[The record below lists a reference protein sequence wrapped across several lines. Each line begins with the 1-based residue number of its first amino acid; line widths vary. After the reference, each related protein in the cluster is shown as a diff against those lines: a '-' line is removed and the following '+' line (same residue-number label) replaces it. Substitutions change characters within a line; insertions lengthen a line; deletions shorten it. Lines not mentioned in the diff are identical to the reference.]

1 MDIKF
6 DINNFKTDKTAETA
20 GVWVEF
26 GGGAS
31 FKLASFDSPAF
42 TEAFRK
48 ATKPYHD
55 LGRKVPTE
63 DQEVIMAKC
72 MAQHIVLDWK
82 GVFEGDNVLE
92 YSIEAAE
99 RLLNELDWIRNKIVE
114 QARSLE
120 NFRAK
125 AKEATEGN

>member
-1 MDIKF
+1 MTIKF
-6 DINNFKTDKTAETA
+6 DINSFRTDKDAKAT
-20 GVWVEF
+20 GVWIEL

-42 TEAFRK
+42 SEAFRK

-55 LGRKVPTE
+55 LGRKIPEE
-63 DQEVIMAKC
+63 DQIAIMAKC

-82 GVFEGDNVLE
+82 GVFDGETPLE
-92 YSIEAAE
+92 YSVEAAE
-99 RLLNELDWIRNKIVE
+99 RLLLELEWIRNRLVE
-114 QARSLE
+114 EARSLE

-125 AKEATEGN
+125 AKEAAEGN